1 MVDLAII
8 NLLLKPEMNIIPYK
22 LSCAGHNLIP
32 SQRKK
37 AFIVL
42 FFTIFIIVTGM
53 GMVVPLLPI
62 YAENLGANGL
72 YIGMIFGSFAFS
84 RTIFLPYFG
93 KLSDRNGR
101 KPFILA
107 GLAGYVLVA
116 IAFVWFANINSLI
129 LIRFIQGIASAMI
142 MPVVQAYIGEI
153 TELGREGYS
162 MGLFSMS
169 MFASLSLGPLMGG
182 MIKDAWSIQGTFI
195 CMAVLSAAGLLL
207 STIFLPSVAQEH
219 IKRENREAVP
229 WKIIIKGNKSLFAIF
244 SFRFAYTSCI
254 GVIWCFL
261 PVFADRQFH
270 LSGSFTGLLVMLGV
284 FVSGLL
290 QLPMGYVADRYNK
303 RIMVCIGGLICSAG
317 MLMLTNSHSYF
328 DLLFAVCLFGLGG
341 GISMP
346 AVMAIAV
353 LMGNEKKAMASIM
366 SIITMAHSM
375 GMMAGAITAGI
386 AMDYFNLRFAF
397 PCGMIIMITG
407 TFLFLIFIGKL

>member
-1 MVDLAII
+1 
-8 NLLLKPEMNIIPYK
+8 MNIISNKYSAIK
-22 LSCAGHNLIP
+22 HGLIP
-32 SQRKK
+32 SSQKK

-42 FFTIFIIVTGM
+42 FLTIFIIVTGM

-93 KLSDRNGR
+93 TLSDKKGR
-101 KPFILA
+101 KPFIIT
-107 GLAGYVLVA
+107 GLAGYVFVA
-116 IAFVWFANINSLI
+116 IAFVYFANINSLI

-153 TELGREGYS
+153 TEIGREGYS

-169 MFASLSLGPLMGG
+169 MFASLSLGPLLGG
-182 MIKDAWSIQGTFI
+182 MIKDAWSMQGTFI

-207 STIFLPSVAQEH
+207 SMSCLPSVANEH
-219 IKRENREAVP
+219 IQQKDRKAVP
-229 WKIIIKGNKSLFAIF
+229 WKTILKGNKSLFAIF

-261 PVFADRQFH
+261 PVFADKQFH
-270 LSGSFTGLLVMLGV
+270 LSGSLTGLLVMLGV
-284 FVSGLL
+284 FVSGIL
-290 QLPMGYVADRYNK
+290 QLPMGYIADRYNK
-303 RIMVCIGGLICSAG
+303 RIMVGIGGCICSIA
-317 MLMLTNSHSYF
+317 MLQLANSSSYY

-346 AVMAIAV
+346 AVMATAV

-386 AMDYFNLRFAF
+386 AMDYFSLRFAF
-397 PCGMIIMITG
+397 PCGMFIMISG
-407 TFLFLIFIGKL
+407 TLLFLFAL